1 MKRKIIIKN
10 DDKYELYDLNID
22 EKDFNYTKY
31 YTDNLPCMYNYLDG
45 GHYESFED
53 CVQKLKYDYKKDPT
67 FLSIHLNRLLD
78 NDNPLIV
85 SDAFNKLIGFVPP
98 NSLESCFQEGLL
110 EHFSINSPD
119 IEYCNVLVEDYIDED
134 DESTMNLVP
143 VSIDDVKKYFDKA
156 KSSGTKK

>member
-1 MKRKIIIKN
+1 MERKIIVKN
-10 DDKYELYDLNID
+10 EEKYDLLNLVID

-45 GHYESFED
+45 GHYDSFED

-78 NDNPLIV
+78 NDNPLVV
-85 SDAFNKLIGFVPP
+85 SDALRNIIQFTPP

-110 EHFSINSPD
+110 EHFSITQPD
-119 IEYCNVLVEDYIDED
+119 VSSVNILPDDFIEDED
-134 DESTMNLVP
+134 SDKDLAP
-143 VSIDDVKKYFDKA
+143 VSIGMLRESLKDRVFNN
-156 KSSGTKK
+156 SITK